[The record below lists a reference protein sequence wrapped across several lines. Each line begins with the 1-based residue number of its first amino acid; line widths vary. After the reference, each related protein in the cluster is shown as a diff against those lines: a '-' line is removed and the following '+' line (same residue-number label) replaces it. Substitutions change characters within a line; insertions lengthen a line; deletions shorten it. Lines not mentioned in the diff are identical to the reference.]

1 VALPADAMLKAPLRV
16 GVSTGAAKALPNTG
30 AARSGLINVL
40 VTDQQAA
47 EAMLVILD
55 AEGAPA

>member
-1 VALPADAMLKAPLRV
+1 
-16 GVSTGAAKALPNTG
+16 
-30 AARSGLINVL
+30 LINVL

-47 EAMLVILD
+47 EAMLAIVD